1 LTNSLG
7 RFRIRSI
14 RASVAPATRRELNY
28 ANASRSLRPAPC
40 RNFRR
45 SCVPSSVLLH
55 AAGVITRTTSCREQE
70 PPHCD
75 RTPLHPLEL
84 FRDPCYHDAVAQCE
98 TNPKHLIR
106 KIALPQFS
114 LPPICMEKKD
124 RKRCNNKNL

>member
-1 LTNSLG
+1 VLLTNSLG
-7 RFRIRSI
+7 RLRIRSI
-14 RASVAPATRRELNY
+14 RASVAPARRELNY

-40 RNFRR
+40 RNFRG

-55 AAGVITRTTSCREQE
+55 AAGVITRTTSCRGQE
-70 PPHCD
+70 PSHCD

-106 KIALPQFS
+106 KIILPQFRA
-114 LPPICMEKKD
+114 ICMEKED
-124 RKRCNNKNL
+124 RKRCSYKNL